1 MEEEI
6 KILIVDDDPD
16 VRFATSRVAK
26 NAGYSVL
33 EAATGE
39 EALKTARKEKP
50 DIILLDVVLPD
61 VSGSDICRQIKAE
74 ECFKG
79 TFVIMTSGFKTSSDE
94 QARGLDNGAD
104 GYIARPVSNR
114 ELTARINAMVR
125 IMVAER
131 QRDHLIDELRQA
143 LSKIKQLSG
152 LLPICMHCKK
162 IRDDKG
168 YWNQLE
174 AYIQENT
181 DAEFSHSICRECAQ
195 RHYPDLHLYDV

>member
-1 MEEEI
+1 MKHDI

-16 VRFATSRVAK
+16 VRSATSRVAEK
-26 NAGYSVL
+26 AGYSVL

-39 EALKTARKEKP
+39 DALKTARKEKP

-61 VSGSDICRQIKAE
+61 VSGTDLCRQIKADDY
-74 ECFKG
+74 FKG
-79 TFVIMTSGFKTSSDE
+79 TFIIMTSGFKTSSGE
-94 QARGLDNGAD
+94 QAQGLDDGAD

-125 IMVAER
+125 IMTAER
-131 QRDHLIDELRQA
+131 ERDHLIGELRQA

-162 IRDDKG
+162 IRDSKG

-181 DAEFSHSICRECAQ
+181 DAEFSHSICRQCAQ
-195 RHYPDLHLYDV
+195 KHYPDLHLYDL

>member
-1 MEEEI
+1 MEQNI
-6 KILIVDDDPD
+6 NILVVDDDPD
-16 VRFATSRVAK
+16 VRSATSRVAK
-26 NAGYSVL
+26 NAGYTVL

-39 EALKTARKEKP
+39 DALKTARKEKP

-61 VSGSDICRQIKAE
+61 VSGSDICRQIKADE
-74 ECFKG
+74 NFKG
-79 TFVIMTSGFKTSSDE
+79 TFVILTSGLKKSSDE
-94 QARGLDNGAD
+94 QAQGLDDGAD

-125 IMVAER
+125 IMLAER
-131 QRDHLIDELRQA
+131 ERDHLIEELRLA
-143 LSKIKQLSG
+143 LSKIKQLNG

-195 RHYPDLHLYDV
+195 KHYPDLHLYDL